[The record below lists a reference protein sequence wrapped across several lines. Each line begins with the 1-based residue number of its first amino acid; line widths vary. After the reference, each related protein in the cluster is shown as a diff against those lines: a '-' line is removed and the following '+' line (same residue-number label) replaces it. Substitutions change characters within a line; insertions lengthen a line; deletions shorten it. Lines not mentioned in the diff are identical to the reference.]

1 MEKFNRK
8 DQAGNPQAFV
18 GCNGSLTSISEVTKK
33 NSNGK
38 EYYQFGAEV
47 ETTTPDNK
55 LKIAG
60 QLYTGLVDHL
70 GGKPKAGDS
79 LSFNTA
85 MADIKEGINTRWNIG
100 GASVDSIDDSLLSAI
115 DSL

>member
-1 MEKFNRK
+1 MNKFNRK
-8 DQAGNPQAFV
+8 DVDGNPQAFV
-18 GCNGSLTSISEVTKK
+18 GCNGSLTSISDVTKK

-38 EYYQFGAEV
+38 EYYQFSAVV
-47 ETTTPDNK
+47 ETTSPENK

-60 QLYTGLVDHL
+60 QLYVGLVEHL
-70 GGKPKAGDS
+70 GGKPKAGDT

-85 MADIKEGINTRWNIG
+85 MDDIKQGINTRWNIG
-100 GASVDSIDDSLLSAI
+100 GQAVDSIDDSLLSAI